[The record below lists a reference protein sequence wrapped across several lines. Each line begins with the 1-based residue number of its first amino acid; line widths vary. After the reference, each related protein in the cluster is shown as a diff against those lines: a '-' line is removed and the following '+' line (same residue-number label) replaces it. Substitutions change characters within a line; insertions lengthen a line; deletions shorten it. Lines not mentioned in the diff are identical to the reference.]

1 MPVFRFVNGAVRQIL
16 ALGLVGILA
25 TASFAQEPA
34 PPATQP
40 AAQQTA
46 KTAAPAPDQVTLATV
61 PLPQAPK
68 PQGNAYLNYSDQNY
82 AKSQKQWPKF
92 WSVWG
97 VRDVALPNFT
107 NSPLIDRV
115 IQNGKMYLSMD
126 DAVSLALEN
135 NLDIAIQRYNLITA
149 DTDILR
155 TASGSAALG
164 VNTGLVQ
171 GTPGGTPGS
180 TSSGGT
186 GTSATGS
193 TGGGAGGTTIG
204 VGGAAAGA
212 AGIVASTQGE
222 GAPIDNFD
230 PVLTGTG
237 EEQHNISPTT
247 NIFAGATALNQAVTT
262 ANLLYTQGFPTGTL
276 MTVGFNNNRT
286 SSNSTFNTV
295 NPSLSNSFTL
305 QVRQH
310 LLQGF
315 GYNSNLR
322 WIRIARN
329 DKAIMD
335 SAFQNQI
342 MQTVSQIENIYWDL
356 VNAYENVKVQQRALD
371 LADKTL
377 SDTQKQVDIGTLA
390 PITVVQSKSSVA
402 TAQQNLIA
410 AQTNLQL
417 QQLLMK
423 NAITRNNTDPI
434 LATAPVIP
442 TDTLQIS
449 EPFQTPSVDQLINT
463 ALTNRPEIVQSRLNL
478 TNREVGLKAI
488 KNLQL
493 PTVDLFAFYGGQGL
507 GGPQNPYITCG
518 NPAAPPSQCLPA
530 GMFPDTGYW
539 HAVGNMFNSSAPD
552 KGVGVNVNIP
562 LRNRQNQADQV
573 RSVIEYRQAQMAAL
587 QAANTITL
595 QVRNAE
601 FALTQNYAA
610 LQAAVAARDYASQ
623 NLDAEQK
630 KYSLGA
636 STSTLVLQASSA
648 LTQAQSNVLAAA
660 TNYEKSKVQ
669 LDLYTAATISE
680 LGINLQ
686 DAESGKVKSMPK
698 VPGVVPVNPQ
708 NPGPLE
714 PQHVPATPPA
724 QTPPPQQQ

>member
-1 MPVFRFVNGAVRQIL
+1 MFVFRFVNVAVRKAF
-16 ALGLVGILA
+16 ALVMIGLLA
-25 TASFAQEPA
+25 TASFAQETA
-34 PPATQP
+34 QP
-40 AAQQTA
+40 AAA
-46 KTAAPAPDQVTLATV
+46 APDQVTQATI

-68 PQGNAYLNYSDQNY
+68 PQGNTYQFYSDQNY
-82 AKSQKQWPKF
+82 AKGQKQFPNF

-97 VRDVALPNFT
+97 VRTVAPPNFT
-107 NSPLIDRV
+107 NSPLIDKV
-115 IQNGKMYLSMD
+115 IREGKMYLSLD
-126 DAVSLALEN
+126 DAVALALEN

-155 TASGSAALG
+155 TSSGSPALG

-180 TSSGGT
+180 TTVGGT
-186 GTSATGS
+186 GTAATGT

-204 VGGAAAGA
+204 AGGAAAGA

-237 EEQHNISPTT
+237 EEQHAISPTT
-247 NIFAGATALNQAVTT
+247 NIFAGATSLNQATTT

-276 MTVGFNNNRT
+276 MSVGYNNNRVST
-286 SSNSTFNTV
+286 NSTFNTV
-295 NPSLSNSFTL
+295 NPSLSTNFQFQL
-305 QVRQH
+305 RQH

-315 GYNSNLR
+315 GFNSNLR

-329 DKAIMD
+329 DRAITD
-335 SAFQNQI
+335 AAFRNQI

-356 VNAYENVKVQQRALD
+356 VNAYENVKVQERALE
-371 LADKTL
+371 LANKTL
-377 SDTQKQVDIGTLA
+377 SDTQKQVEIGTLA
-390 PITVVQSKSSVA
+390 PITVVQSQSSVA
-402 TAQQNLIA
+402 TAKQNLIT

-434 LATAPVIP
+434 LATAPVVP
-442 TDTLQIS
+442 TDTLQIN
-449 EPFQTPSVDQLINT
+449 EPFQVPPVEQLIDS
-463 ALTNRPEIVQSRLNL
+463 ALKNRPEIVQSRLNL

-507 GGPQNPYITCG
+507 GGNQNPYITCG

-530 GMFPDTGYW
+530 GSIPDTGYG
-539 HAVGNMFNSSAPD
+539 HAFGNMFNSSAPD
-552 KGVGVNVNIP
+552 KGVGVNINIP

-595 QVRNAE
+595 QVRNAQ
-601 FALTQNYAA
+601 FALQQNYAA
-610 LQAAVAARDYASQ
+610 LQAAIAARDYASQ

-669 LDLYTAATISE
+669 LDLYTAATISQ
-680 LGINLQ
+680 LGIDLNE
-686 DAESGKVKSMPK
+686 AESGNVQKMPK
-698 VPGVVPVNPQ
+698 VPGIIPAKPQ
-708 NPGPLE
+708 TPEAP
-714 PQHVPATPPA
+714 PTTPPT
-724 QTPPPQQQ
+724 QPPPNQ